1 MIVGERL
8 QELRKGKGLS
18 QKELAA
24 ILGIK
29 PKTLSAYE
37 REVAN
42 PSDEI
47 KVKIAKY
54 FNISLDYLMGLTRIE
69 MPLDR
74 KGYIQLPVNAPV
86 EYVNEIRHF
95 MELAK
100 HKYGLK

>member
-8 QELRKGKGLS
+8 QELRKDKGLS

-54 FNISLDYLMGLTRIE
+54 FNISLRLSDGPYPNRDASRQKGLHS
-69 MPLDR
+69 
-74 KGYIQLPVNAPV
+74 APGK
-86 EYVNEIRHF
+86 R
-95 MELAK
+95 A
-100 HKYGLK
+100 G

>member
-8 QELRKGKGLS
+8 QELRKDKGLS

-47 KVKIAKY
+47 KVKIARY
-54 FNISLDYLMGLTRIE
+54 FNISLDYLMGLTRME

-74 KGYIQLPVNAPV
+74 RGYLVLPANSPV
-86 EYVNEIRHF
+86 EYVNEIKHF

-100 HKYGLK
+100 HKYNLK